1 MSGEVKDQSKKFAPS
16 GVEFVE
22 EARRRQEFLELMSRP
37 RQEYISYSPGPLAP
51 FEVAREKALQKL
63 AGLTLLAE
71 NITYE
76 AWQRMSALRQVP
88 VGARWSAATCN
99 VYSGFEDHLVE
110 RRKVSPLI
118 AKALEMLNTKN
129 GVEKTAD
136 AIRHDFVTKYGEDAL
151 NALPNAPAG
160 KAGTFNQVRN
170 TKG

>member
-51 FEVAREKALQKL
+51 CEVARKKALQKL
-63 AGLTLLAE
+63 AGLTMLAE

-99 VYSGFEDHLVE
+99 VYSGFEENFVE
-110 RRKVSPLI
+110 RRKASPRI

-129 GVEKTAD
+129 GAKKATD
-136 AIRHDFVTKYGEDAL
+136 AIRHDFLAKYGEEAL